1 MESYSRD
8 RHAEAGLPKEF
19 ACARST
25 RVRSLQALNPCA
37 ADLQAGGIIMGRVR
51 GLAVI
56 FLVNVVLLAALLVL
70 IERLASYALFLNDL
84 VPRLR
89 ESNLHDTS
97 YDAEIGWV
105 GMPNVDIEDM
115 YGPGAHLRTNQQGF
129 RNAKDFQPKRNSE
142 KRRIVCSGDSIT
154 FGEHVGNDQTSCSLL
169 AKLDP
174 RLERSTWAR
183 SDTAWTKRICG
194 TGARP
199 MSWTST
205 CTFLPSSRTI

>member
-1 MESYSRD
+1 
-8 RHAEAGLPKEF
+8 
-19 ACARST
+19 
-25 RVRSLQALNPCA
+25 
-37 ADLQAGGIIMGRVR
+37 MGRVR

-129 RNAKDFQPKRNSE
+129 RNAKDVML
-142 KRRIVCSGDSIT
+142 RI
-154 FGEHVGNDQTSCSLL
+154 
-169 AKLDP
+169 KLDV
-174 RLERSTWAR
+174 RR
-183 SDTAWTKRICG
+183 
-194 TGARP
+194 
-199 MSWTST
+199 
-205 CTFLPSSRTI
+205 